1 MKNIRFLWLG
11 IMLYAVTSLV
21 YSQPP
26 RWELLGS
33 RIVNFNND
41 RDEIKVGAIE
51 GAFTALKIQVRRGN
65 LNMQK
70 VLVHYK
76 NGDVQEIE
84 LRHNFARGS
93 ESRIIDLPGNKRII
107 QKIVFYYDTKNRSKM
122 RAVIEVLGRH

>member
-41 RDEIKVGAIE
+41 RDEIQVGAIE

>member
-1 MKNIRFLWLG
+1 
-11 IMLYAVTSLV
+11 MLYAVTSLV

-41 RDEIKVGAIE
+41 RDEIQVGAIE